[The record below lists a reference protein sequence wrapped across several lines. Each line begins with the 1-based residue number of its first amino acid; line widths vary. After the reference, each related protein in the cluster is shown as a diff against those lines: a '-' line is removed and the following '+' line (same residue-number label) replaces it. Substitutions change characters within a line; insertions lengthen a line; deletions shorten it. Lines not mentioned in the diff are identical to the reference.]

1 MKTKVLNCLIILG
14 FMAGV
19 APCLS
24 GCEEDSHT
32 DFIEGDMTHFEENG
46 IKGIIF
52 NYSINGSELTEDN
65 NSQFEYR
72 EDRPIGACFLVRY
85 VEKSD
90 LRNHLDGG
98 DVIADKGFMAIY
110 NESGKLVHSINFRK
124 IQCVSL
130 LVGVLGY
137 PDAQTLEYHY
147 VWTDIN
153 DRPILRPG
161 KYVSQFTIQYN
172 STPGTET
179 KNMKKLTFRKSFEI
193 VRQGE

>member
-1 MKTKVLNCLIILG
+1 MKTKSFSKLLTLCLAVGLTAI
-14 FMAGV
+14 MS
-19 APCLS
+19 C
-24 GCEEDSHT
+24 CEEDSYI

-172 STPGTET
+172 STPGTAKKE
-179 KNMKKLTFRKSFEI
+179 MKKLTFRKSFEI
-193 VRQGE
+193 VRQE